1 MGALRDKER
10 ILGKFR
16 SFRGVHGRGDV
27 SLPQF
32 IDSVLCV
39 GSHRRGD
46 TLRDTAYRGLQNTN
60 GLPPLGSSP
69 LSFAIGMVTGLGV
82 KTPFDYSVFSAAAA
96 AFLLAFWEPD
106 RFTLDK
112 LLNRSRLRPG
122 ENGSMVVSGEH
133 DSGARR

>member
-1 MGALRDKER
+1 VGAIWSKER

-32 IDSVLCV
+32 IDSVVCV
-39 GSHRRGD
+39 GSYRRGD
-46 TLRDTAYRGLQNTN
+46 TLGILLIAGFKIRMASVLSGL
-60 GLPPLGSSP
+60 LL
-69 LSFAIGMVTGLGV
+69 LSFAIGMVTGLGI

-112 LLNRSRLRPG
+112 LLNRLR
-122 ENGSMVVSGEH
+122 N
-133 DSGARR
+133 